1 MWILS
6 LLFKVL
12 LCNVTLVIDV
22 IVGWISGV
30 RLVTDVGD

>member
-1 MWILS
+1 MCIFS

-12 LCNVTLVIDV
+12 LGNVTLVIDV